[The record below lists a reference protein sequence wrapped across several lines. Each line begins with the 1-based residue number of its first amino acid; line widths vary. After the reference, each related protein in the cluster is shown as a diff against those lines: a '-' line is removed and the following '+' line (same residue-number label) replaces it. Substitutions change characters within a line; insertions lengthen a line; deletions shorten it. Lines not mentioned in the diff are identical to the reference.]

1 MHRQPLPQRA
11 RYRPL
16 QGGHRHHVVPRV
28 PHLALQQL
36 PERRGTRVRRL
47 RSREHPRGLLRQQH
61 RGAAALLRAL
71 ADLPSRKGIDETASL
86 LRTRIVA
93 HCKATERNIRV
104 DSSRFK
110 PVDITR
116 LRA

>member
-1 MHRQPLPQRA
+1 MA
-11 RYRPL
+11 
-16 QGGHRHHVVPRV
+16 
-28 PHLALQQL
+28 
-36 PERRGTRVRRL
+36 T
-47 RSREHPRGLLRQQH
+47 
-61 RGAAALLRAL
+61 
-71 ADLPSRKGIDETASL
+71 L

-93 HCKATERNIRV
+93 LCKETERNIRV

>member
-1 MHRQPLPQRA
+1 M
-11 RYRPL
+11 
-16 QGGHRHHVVPRV
+16 
-28 PHLALQQL
+28 
-36 PERRGTRVRRL
+36 
-47 RSREHPRGLLRQQH
+47 S
-61 RGAAALLRAL
+61 L

-93 HCKATERNIRV
+93 LCKATERNIRV

>member
-1 MHRQPLPQRA
+1 MLLSEDIA
-11 RYRPL
+11 
-16 QGGHRHHVVPRV
+16 
-28 PHLALQQL
+28 
-36 PERRGTRVRRL
+36 ERVRDGRRQFDLTQTDLAKLVGVGRL
-47 RSREHPRGLLRQQH
+47 ARIEAG
-61 RGAAALLRAL
+61 
-71 ADLPSRKGIDETASL
+71 ETASL

-93 HCKATERNIRV
+93 LCKATERNIRV